1 MMAVLMENTLEAKKL
16 KILKRLQATVE
27 SANSI
32 IYEINQDLEGI
43 IKENQLLERMSDVY
57 NLWASKE

>member
-1 MMAVLMENTLEAKKL
+1 MMAVLMESTLEAKKL
-16 KILKRLQATVE
+16 KILKRLQATIE

-43 IKENQLLERMSDVY
+43 INENQLLERMSDVY
-57 NLWASKE
+57 NLWVSKE